1 MIPLVYCGR
10 VELRRVRMIQRFLI
24 SIKMADVT
32 TQQDLESLER
42 VFFRLC
48 GAQTDEALE
57 KTIGTFLAPLLLK
70 VSSQNADVKKKVM
83 ELLTHINKRLKSR
96 PKVQLPV
103 NDLLSQYQ
111 NTEVPAF
118 VHNFT
123 ILYLRMGFP
132 RLEVTKQVELAPL
145 VVESIQ
151 QRPTPQ
157 QDCLVQLLLPIF
169 GKIKT
174 PDNIDRKEE
183 MFEFRK
189 KQDVAKVILDFV
201 LDVLLLPYSSG
212 QQAGST
218 TAKTTTPTTTAT
230 AANLVSDQADPFA
243 AVPLS
248 SRPQS
253 AGSSEGMNSQ
263 DDDGGQSGPPPGL
276 STAAV
281 KRVLG
286 DATLEGDKL
295 EEVKLGILQFL
306 AQDVFMESEIICH
319 FVIATGDSRHS
330 IGDFAE
336 HELKRISS
344 STDWEKA
351 EVVNKMFT
359 IFLGNAASTKQ
370 GLNPEHVRSPAGI
383 RVKQRIFP
391 YLLRSRRAASQ
402 FPACLQV
409 VFDSLFGANPNSKL
423 RVNAVQFVHHICLF
437 GTDQVLKAI
446 GAVILSGMTKLI
458 DQEKENAKLRSL
470 AYVAIGK
477 LARRLPSLF
486 AGNIALV
493 QKLFDAICEESE
505 DTRLAVQE
513 ALSMMAPAYKDS
525 QGTIKTMIETL
536 ILKNVEKTTP
546 QSRLVAVQFA
556 NKVFS
561 VTHIPSRYVCMLV
574 SADIKDDV
582 REEARRGLHLGKDLR
597 PFAKESSSVVQLP
610 PFEDMVRF
618 VSEKATE
625 RLNNASASYV
635 VGHKK
640 LAFSPEVFR
649 QVAQYLRRCLSHSA
663 GVTEEHEIKNEALVP
678 ISQYLLGLLDRYEQ
692 QAVSSTPL
700 GLYLTLMEQAL
711 NPIGG
716 ADLHAVALRGCLEVI
731 AAVPSRMAP
740 VYHDKLGWIK
750 TFTYSS
756 KQEAREYAGRLLAI
770 VVCSLGV
777 EVFSSV
783 RSEYT
788 ESLSSMNL
796 DTQHGAVTALG
807 FLLARHVYQQRVGR
821 EMSRVEMEVEDIEL
835 METDDPPPSPQD
847 LGRVVTQLVGLAN
860 SHAPPSLSCVV
871 CDAVG
876 EIGRNGPLP
885 LPDGQESE
893 GENKENASVDK
904 LSVVNKLVDLLQ
916 NAKENKVQE
925 RAARAIG
932 FIMVGDPKFTHR
944 QKLIDGLCE
953 TAKVRQIELQFTVGE
968 ALSCVGAGS
977 ESEAARDPWTPRQN
991 TCLPQVDHEVMQQLV
1006 STIVKE
1012 YSKNSRPH
1020 ARQASCVWL
1029 LSLVKYSGQHSA
1041 IKENLKHIQ
1050 MTFMD
1055 MLAETDDLTQEVASK
1070 GLGLVYELGGE
1081 ERREELVS
1089 LLVDTLTTGRS
1100 GGLSTYK
1107 ELCSLAS
1114 DLNQPDL
1121 IYKFMHL
1128 ANHNALWNSRRGAA
1142 FGFSSIASHSREQLE
1157 PYLPNII
1164 PKLYRYQY
1172 DPNGRTQQAM
1182 SSIWAA
1188 LVPDAK
1194 ATVDK
1199 YIKEILQDL
1208 VENLNSNLWRL
1219 RQSSCMALSD
1229 LLSGRSAEDVLDFLP
1244 QLWERS
1250 LRARDDIKET
1260 VRLAADS
1267 ACRKLS
1273 KITIQIC
1280 DVNRGK
1286 LGEKGISTVLPTL
1299 LHTGL
1304 TSGAEEVRS
1313 IALSTILK
1321 ISKNAGS
1328 LLKPH
1333 IPVLVVAL
1341 LESVSGLEQQSMNYI
1356 SLHLS
1361 KNEDVQEK
1369 LESVR
1374 IASSKM
1380 SPMMETV
1387 NLCVQYV
1394 DEEVLPELIPRVAD
1408 LLRRG
1413 VGLGTKVGCSGFVVS
1428 LCMQCPREL
1437 EPYAGKLL
1445 SSLLS
1450 GLSDR
1455 IASVRKSYATTIG
1468 HVVKVAKESSVEK
1481 LIDRIKN
1488 WYFEKEEAGF
1498 RLACGLTFQAITR
1511 YSPDV
1516 MRSHASKVLPTAY
1529 FAMHEDKKT
1538 GSNSNSQSAWEEIW
1552 LENTPGTDAGLR
1564 LYVGEITDICCTAL
1578 TSQVWLIR
1586 AQAAQTV
1593 SSLAAKLGNSL
1604 KQPFLGKLLNSLVG
1618 GLAGRTWTG
1627 KDKLLESISCICTKC
1642 RSSVENSEKLEP
1654 SLDEV
1659 VNSVLKE
1666 CRKENLEY
1674 KIASLNCF
1682 GKIVEEYGLDRF
1694 QDISE
1699 LLFPI
1704 VDPKKKEDEEQE
1716 EGEVDEE
1723 NENKTPDE
1731 RLLVAFFDCLGLA
1744 WPKVSS
1750 PSHDPFAERLSR
1762 ILAEALPASTWKVQL
1777 AVLRAT
1783 KCFVKRY
1790 DWLTQVDAGA
1800 DNTSPRLA
1808 FLHGVL
1814 GQLIQPVCEGLE
1826 NKKYAAVRLGC
1837 MEVLETLISA
1847 LKEANVQECV
1857 LLPKDMDL
1865 ILNGLKYVY
1874 SDKDPRV
1881 RDKALALKKE
1891 LHSGDERM

>member
-1 MIPLVYCGR
+1 
-10 VELRRVRMIQRFLI
+10 
-24 SIKMADVT
+24 S
-32 TQQDLESLER
+32 ESLER

-57 KTIGTFLAPLLLK
+57 RTIGTFLAPLLLK
-70 VSSQNADVKKKVM
+70 VSSQNADVM

-201 LDVLLLPYSSG
+201 LDVLLLPY
-212 QQAGST
+212 
-218 TAKTTTPTTTAT
+218 
-230 AANLVSDQADPFA
+230 
-243 AVPLS
+243 S

-402 FPACLQV
+402 FPACM
-409 VFDSLFGANPNSKL
+409 VFDRPEKGANPNSH
-423 RVNAVQFVHHICLF
+423 RCGQYSQVMHQICLIKRY
-437 GTDQVLKAI
+437 QVLKAI
-446 GAVILSGMTKLI
+446 GAVVLSGMTKLI

-692 QAVSSTPL
+692 QALIGSFSPVCSLVPL
-700 GLYLTLMEQAL
+700 PSLS
-711 NPIGG
+711 G

-893 GENKENASVDK
+893 GHQSCT

-925 RAARAIG
+925 RAARATG

-968 ALSCVGAGS
+968 ALSCVGAGR

-991 TCLPQVDHEVMQQLV
+991 TCLPQVDHEIMQQLV

-1089 LLVDTLTTGRS
+1089 LLVDTLTTGRRQARQFS
-1100 GGLSTYK
+1100 EGDQVFAPGELGKAPEGGGLSTYK

-1280 DVNRGK
+1280 DVNQGK

-1369 LESVR
+1369 VVR

-1455 IASVRKSYATTIG
+1455 SASVRKSYATTIG

-1488 WYFEKEEAGF
+1488 WYFEKEEAGL

-1538 GSNSNSQSAWEEIW
+1538 GDHVKRRMPWEEIW

-1578 TSQVWLIR
+1578 ASQVWLIR

-1704 VDPKKKEDEEQE
+1704 VDPEKKEDEEQE

-1723 NENKTPDE
+1723 NEDKTPDE

-1790 DWLTQVDAGA
+1790 IT
-1800 DNTSPRLA
+1800 
-1808 FLHGVL
+1808 F
-1814 GQLIQPVCEGLE
+1814 
-1826 NKKYAAVRLGC
+1826 
-1837 MEVLETLISA
+1837 
-1847 LKEANVQECV
+1847 
-1857 LLPKDMDL
+1857 
-1865 ILNGLKYVY
+1865 
-1874 SDKDPRV
+1874 RV
-1881 RDKALALKKE
+1881 
-1891 LHSGDERM
+1891 